1 MDAKIITEKQSC
13 LSSYMPASWEAA
25 VANSPCGN
33 RTQALGIDKSFVI
46 MGFTRTYPKMVT

>member
-13 LSSYMPASWEAA
+13 LSSYLPASWEAA

-33 RTQALGIDKSFVI
+33 RTQALGILAVGLKKEKLIKVL
-46 MGFTRTYPKMVT
+46 